1 VLAPQAG
8 LALLSHVVRQAG
20 LRPLPVVCANPFN
33 WDRYLAQMQGP
44 PPLYSGMQVG
54 GWGRAAARRC
64 EARHARAPAAHMRAT
79 ALLTAP
85 NSPALLQEYL
95 KAAPAG
101 RTVDAGASGQQAAA
115 AAGPAHSAASIQREV
130 ESALQEVLG
139 RALGPEEPLMSGGLD
154 SLGAVEYVNLVG
166 RWAARLGAGG
176 PGLGAGGARGW
187 GPGAG
192 G

>member
-20 LRPLPVVCANPFN
+20 LRPLPVVCANPFH

-54 GWGRAAARRC
+54 GGWACDAAGCREPQLATAAA
-64 EARHARAPAAHMRAT
+64 
-79 ALLTAP
+79 
-85 NSPALLQEYL
+85 ALLQLRCCTCTCLNLPPDPPLQEYV

-101 RTVDAGASGQQAAA
+101 GSAAGAGAAS
-115 AAGPAHSAASIQREV
+115 PAHSAASIQREV

-154 SLGAVEYVNLVG
+154 SLGAVE
-166 RWAARLGAGG
+166 
-176 PGLGAGGARGW
+176 
-187 GPGAG
+187 
-192 G
+192 